1 MVRIAGKICARRR
14 VRLLVALTVLG
25 LASISSA
32 ATHEPNVAPGPAPPG
47 SVPGTIAAI
56 EQLRLSDTLADF
68 GERHADP
75 VALIEAAKIR
85 KMLPPALSE
94 PKNAGPKARTWES
107 LLARAVQF
115 SGGSPAL
122 RGLIADVRAYKPREI
137 PSVAEDVHLL
147 RKLIKQK
154 SADRAEVRFKA
165 GEVAVV
171 YVQPDAGADL
181 ALFVYDE
188 FDNLIC
194 YGDSASHDALCRWR
208 PRWDGLFLLDVHN
221 ETTADVEYQL
231 AINHEIVDR

>member
-1 MVRIAGKICARRR
+1 LGSIA
-14 VRLLVALTVLG
+14 
-25 LASISSA
+25 SA
-32 ATHEPNVAPGPAPPG
+32 GTHEPNVDPSPAPVQTEPNA
-47 SVPGTIAAI
+47 IAAI
-56 EQLRLSDTLADF
+56 EQLRLSDSLADF

-94 PKNAGPKARTWES
+94 PKNAGPKTRTWES

-122 RGLIADVRAYKPREI
+122 LGLIADVRAYKQREI
-137 PSVAEDVHLL
+137 PSFAENVHLL
-147 RKLIKQK
+147 HKLIKRK

-171 YVQPDAGADL
+171 YVQPDSAADL
-181 ALFVYDE
+181 VLFIYDE

-194 YGDSASHDALCRWR
+194 SGDSASHEALCRWR
-208 PRWDGLFLLDVHN
+208 PRWDGLYLLDVRN
-221 ETTADVEYQL
+221 ETAADIGYQL
-231 AINHEIVDR
+231 AINHEIVNR